1 VCDVLAPCPLA
12 TIVYQA
18 HVKQLLAL
26 SVSPNGHTIA
36 TGSDDNTS
44 VIWDLRGR
52 RVAYTILAHSSLVS
66 GVKYVLGVAA
76 VYLLVLRSTI
86 VCLWDGDAWCS
97 FCARR
102 QDMAFLA
109 IMCRRPISVL

>member
-1 VCDVLAPCPLA
+1 MGVSCLYEHEPVCDVLAPCPLA

-66 GVKYVLGVAA
+66 GVKCVLVVAA
-76 VYLLVLRSTI
+76 GCLLCLRCS
-86 VCLWDGDAWCS
+86 VMCLWDGDAWCVV
-97 FCARR
+97 FVP
-102 QDMAFLA
+102 DGKT
-109 IMCRRPISVL
+109 